1 MRPGNRARLTV
12 ALVAAALAGTSAP
25 GSPQGIRI
33 TGVSTAQYIDMRP
46 VVLDSVPVGQTSG
59 DGQLKQAAGG
69 QIVQCITGDAYCHYL
84 RAAPV
89 LGAVPL
95 IQDLNVSA
103 WGLTTGLRAYAQLRF
118 RAAEGSAAQF
128 WPSSDRSFEALAA
141 YLELERGPVLARVG
155 RQWKTSSLGFYNFD
169 GASVTLRPRSWL
181 TLEGFGGR
189 SLIRGA
195 NETLTSSAIS
205 AVEPWA
211 PDEPDRLIGGE
222 VRFRPSPLFS
232 ASALYQRDLRSDA
245 AGLYGERLAFD
256 ARLRLRGAA
265 LNGTLQTDLASGT
278 VNDGRLRLELPRIAG
293 WSPSVEAR
301 HYQPYFE
308 LWTIWGAFAPVGFDE
323 ASANAFWTDPGDRV
337 SLRLSG
343 GRRLYGQAT
352 GGMAS
357 LPLRN
362 DGWRVSADA
371 TLRGG
376 ASWTF
381 SGSYAADVGMGQARS
396 DQSLALRR
404 QIGQGYLGVSG
415 MAFQT
420 LDEFQVDKGRV
431 WGASADAGF
440 QLLPSARLDGSFQAY
455 RHAES
460 YDGGID
466 WNQMRGML
474 RVEWTVGAEPG
485 RTGHAARGGAR

>member
-1 MRPGNRARLTV
+1 MRPGNRARLAV
-12 ALVAAALAGTSAP
+12 ALAALAAGTATRAS
-25 GSPQGIRI
+25 SQGIRI

-46 VVLDSVPVGQTSG
+46 VVLDSVPVSQASG
-59 DGQLKQAAGG
+59 DGQLKQTAGG
-69 QIVQCITGDAYCHYL
+69 QIVQCVTGDAYCHYL
-84 RAAPV
+84 RTAPV

-118 RAAEGSAAQF
+118 RAAEGDAASF
-128 WPSSDRSFEALAA
+128 WPSSDRSFEAMAA
-141 YLELERGPVLARVG
+141 YLELDRGSVLARVG

-169 GASVTLRPRSWL
+169 GASLLLRPRAWL
-181 TLEGFGGR
+181 TLEGYGGR

-195 NETLTSSAIS
+195 SEMLTSSAIS
-205 AVEPWA
+205 AVEPWS

-232 ASALYQRDLRSDA
+232 ASALYQRDIRSDA

-265 LNGTLQTDLASGT
+265 LNGTLQTDLASGN

-293 WSPSVEAR
+293 WSPSLEAR

-323 ASANAFWTDPGDRV
+323 ASANAFWADPGNRV

-343 GRRLYGQAT
+343 GRRAYGQAT

-371 TLRGG
+371 TLRSG
-376 ASWTF
+376 ASWTV
-381 SGSYAADVGMGQARS
+381 SGGYAADVGMGQARS

-404 QIGQGYLGVSG
+404 QLGQGYLGVSG

-440 QLLPSARLDGSFQAY
+440 QLLQGARVDGSFQAY
-455 RHAES
+455 RHAER
-460 YDGGID
+460 YTGGID
-466 WNQMRGML
+466 WNQLRGML
-474 RVEWTVGAEPG
+474 RVEWTVGSEPG